1 MFKISPYLICIFFIF
16 SNVLASEPTFD
27 YTYKFILKKDERAS
41 VQIKEIGYEDK
52 VQNFDFYWTLFDNTN
67 IIVHS
72 KFRKYPRQFVM
83 NLRRNLDWVT
93 QTLIPDYTNPHIDRA
108 RLILEFS
115 GYNKGLATFTVYIE
129 DKESRLMVEFLDP
142 RKKALQNPP
151 QNNQVVPMINFNEP
165 QVKPLTNKENNNSN

>member
-1 MFKISPYLICIFFIF
+1 M
-16 SNVLASEPTFD
+16 
-27 YTYKFILKKDERAS
+27 
-41 VQIKEIGYEDK
+41 QIKEIGYEDK

-83 NLRRNLDWVT
+83 SLRRNLDWVT

-129 DKESRLMVEFLDP
+129 DKESRLMVEF
-142 RKKALQNPP
+142 
-151 QNNQVVPMINFNEP
+151 
-165 QVKPLTNKENNNSN
+165 